1 MASSNH
7 CTSFPY
13 ILYHTCT
20 LKHKYMCVCV
30 CAKVCALLSCC
41 LCLSSVLRRFIME
54 ACHWRPSYQD
64 ILTGIVFWS
73 YMKFVGSV
81 MWDLQLLIFFSS
93 SSGVQLRLP
102 THDELKVLET
112 VALTSF
118 FCLCTPKA
126 FSVTL
131 SLPRCFNSFSLTW
144 DQTFLFQ
151 FLEVPICCISWTE
164 TTSCAAG
171 CRVVKLTEN
180 GSERTLFPLRHKTD
194 FD

>member
-30 CAKVCALLSCC
+30 CVKVCALLSFC

-64 ILTGIVFWS
+64 ILTGV
-73 YMKFVGSV
+73 K
-81 MWDLQLLIFFSS
+81 
-93 SSGVQLRLP
+93 LRLP

-112 VALTSF
+112 VALTSC
-118 FCLCTPKA
+118 FCLCTP

-131 SLPRCFNSFSLTW
+131 SLPRRFNSFSLTW